1 LRGVKIVL
9 LTQIDAPKP
18 TLVSDEKKIYYETL
32 KKFSFYESGEW
43 GIK

>member
-1 LRGVKIVL
+1 MRDVINIL

-18 TLVSDEKKIYYETL
+18 TLVSDEKKVYYETL
-32 KKFSFYESGEW
+32 KKFSFFESGEW